1 MITQLDQ
8 LRNCVSVLFA
18 FERKPLSNAQFH
30 AQLRVWIDQ
39 LLTHLL
45 RVSLRDHLFV
55 LNHVLRCPA
64 GVGEWASKYIQLLSP
79 MIVSIREQP
88 FECLASGSYP
98 ENFSPGLL
106 FRLVPPASGL
116 RDVSPGFLRD
126 DSAAFSWGG
135 PLLDHLLTMLVTL
148 LLPVRRRSEILA
160 ELEVALTPTPE
171 GK

>member
-18 FERKPLSNAQFH
+18 FERKPLSNAQFR

-39 LLTHLL
+39 LLTHLF
-45 RVSLRDHLFV
+45 RVSTLRDHLFV

-135 PLLDHLLTMLVTL
+135 SPIGSFANDACYIVAACEAEERD
-148 LLPVRRRSEILA
+148 PRRTWSRFDAHSWR
-160 ELEVALTPTPE
+160 
-171 GK
+171 

>member
-1 MITQLDQ
+1 
-8 LRNCVSVLFA
+8 
-18 FERKPLSNAQFH
+18 
-30 AQLRVWIDQ
+30 
-39 LLTHLL
+39 
-45 RVSLRDHLFV
+45 
-55 LNHVLRCPA
+55 
-64 GVGEWASKYIQLLSP
+64 
-79 MIVSIREQP
+79 MIVYIREQP
-88 FECLASGSYP
+88 FECLASGSYS